1 MIILL
6 ISVFPKTLKKRIGNS
21 NHHYMIPLQQID
33 KSWTVFLDR
42 DGVINE
48 EKRDNYIHKWEEFRF
63 NEGVLEAI
71 AVFSKIF
78 HRIVVVTNQRGV
90 GKGTTQ
96 LKDLDIIHQNMIK
109 AIEDAGGRIDAVYFC
124 PDLNDD
130 SPNRKPNPGMG
141 LQAISRFPEIDPAK
155 SIMIGNTLS
164 DMGFGRNLGAY
175 TVYLTTTH
183 PDIDLSDNRIDMICS
198 SLHSFASALHTST
211 NS

>member
-1 MIILL
+1 
-6 ISVFPKTLKKRIGNS
+6 
-21 NHHYMIPLQQID
+21 MIPLQQID

-109 AIEDAGGRIDAVYFC
+109 AIEEIGRAHV
-124 PDLNDD
+124 
-130 SPNRKPNPGMG
+130 
-141 LQAISRFPEIDPAK
+141 
-155 SIMIGNTLS
+155 
-164 DMGFGRNLGAY
+164 
-175 TVYLTTTH
+175 
-183 PDIDLSDNRIDMICS
+183 
-198 SLHSFASALHTST
+198 
-211 NS
+211 